1 MLADKHL
8 AFRAGLKIL
17 EFWLVKTLQ
26 TVSDIALSQP
36 SLLQCHRG
44 VTTSRARYAAIVKGH
59 TLLKITHT
67 HENDA
72 RKQQNMVNTVWLNF
86 QLCFLGRHPKLSNS
100 RPSGKRSPD
109 FRRHQSSDYTMMFLR
124 QRTNQVHEMIV
135 CQKWPD
141 SSQMEYV
148 EKYTQRGFWSE
159 GSFFASKNQQPRN
172 TQDSTQKSCV
182 LHRASCG
189 ASKKVGGS
197 CPFHRNIWK
206 DASTSYDPDASKSG
220 SYLCS

>member
-1 MLADKHL
+1 MKTMLENNKTWSTLCDSISSFVFWVDILNLVTQDPL
-8 AFRAGLKIL
+8 A
-17 EFWLVKTLQ
+17 
-26 TVSDIALSQP
+26 SDRLISDA
-36 SLLQCHRG
+36 
-44 VTTSRARYAAIVKGH
+44 TKAAI
-59 TLLKITHT
+59 TP
-67 HENDA
+67 
-72 RKQQNMVNTVWLNF
+72 WL
-86 QLCFLGRHPKLSNS
+86 
-100 RPSGKRSPD
+100 
-109 FRRHQSSDYTMMFLR
+109 MFLR